1 MLSCIFSCF
10 NSPTKIETPK
20 PLSLQDL
27 FIRSGKSKFLS
38 LDREKHNSNIEKEFY
53 DLESYNQM
61 MMVQDNQLEISWKR
75 RILFSKYHRGS
86 VFMYYD
92 AYKMAFVYY
101 GAENLPYS
109 VVNILALDYVR
120 KFHCLDFFVDE
131 ELYEENHENPLISIH
146 YKPLKKTPV
155 GDTKTTDTTN
165 TTDLSNNTTSSQKS
179 KIENGPFIKRKRLQ
193 EESKTTTK
201 PNEESKQSTESEEK
215 KSKPNYNRNKFVYA
229 GSTRNFTPIQKPKRQ
244 SGFNSS
250 TLNNIKT
257 NMSWADYKAS
267 LL

>member
-10 NSPTKIETPK
+10 HSSTKTETPK
-20 PLSLQDL
+20 PVSLQDL

-61 MMVQDNQLEISWKR
+61 MMVQDNQLETSWKR

-146 YKPLKKTPV
+146 YKPPKAPV
-155 GDTKTTDTTN
+155 DDTNNTETTD
-165 TTDLSNNTTSSQKS
+165 TTDLSNNTTSKQKS

-193 EESKTTTK
+193 DDSKTTTK
-201 PNEESKQSTESEEK
+201 PNEESKLSKQSDEK
-215 KSKPNYNRNKFVYA
+215 ISKPNYHRNKFVYA

>member
-10 NSPTKIETPK
+10 HSSTKTETPK

-61 MMVQDNQLEISWKR
+61 MMVQDNQLETSWKR

-146 YKPLKKTPV
+146 YKPPKAPV
-155 GDTKTTDTTN
+155 DDTNITDTTN
-165 TTDLSNNTTSSQKS
+165 TTDLSNNTTSNQKT

-193 EESKTTTK
+193 EDSKTTTK
-201 PNEESKQSTESEEK
+201 PNEESEKSKEFDEK
-215 KSKPNYNRNKFVYA
+215 KPKPNYHRNKFVYA